1 MAALHGHGSDVTV
14 VAFSPD
20 GTRLASGSGDF
31 TVRLWDTVPLA
42 VRLRER
48 QAVLTNYA
56 DAESLVDRLWAELI
70 QPSAVA
76 AALRSDP
83 QLDNWLRH
91 AALNLVLRRAAP
103 GRE

>member
-1 MAALHGHGSDVTV
+1 MV
-14 VAFSPD
+14 
-20 GTRLASGSGDF
+20 
-31 TVRLWDTVPLA
+31 DTVPLA